1 MIEGIFKYKQQHI
14 NILCSTDNNYAPYCG
29 VMLTSLLENNR
40 QYHIDIYV
48 LTSDISSINRR
59 RFEILEDCYDCSI
72 IFLTPDKEL
81 LKNCPIKDGD
91 HVSMAAYYRIICDR
105 LLPNHV
111 KRILYLDCDIIV
123 NTDIMKLYYMDI
135 DGSAVVAA
143 CTDSYDPIHRERLGL
158 TNNYFCSGVMLFDM
172 KKFREGNYGQKCL
185 DAINENP
192 DKFIYHDQDVLNIV
206 LNNHVE
212 FISPKWNMMSA
223 FLRRDKAD
231 MHMSETF
238 KAEIEQTLLTESD
251 KLIVHYEY
259 LPKPWQKWVMMPHP
273 FTKLWYHY
281 RSISPWPDA
290 PINCKVPLGFKF
302 NVVLLRVMWRL
313 GLKNRPKY
321 YLV

>member
-1 MIEGIFKYKQQHI
+1 MAESKNSI
-14 NILCSTDNNYAPYCG
+14 NILCATDDNYAPYCG
-29 VMLTSLLENNR
+29 VMLTSLLENNK
-40 QYHIDIYV
+40 QYNIDIYI
-48 LTSDISSINRR
+48 LASDISSINRR

-72 IFLTPDKEL
+72 VFLTPDKEL

-91 HVSMAAYYRIICDR
+91 HVSMATYYRIICDS
-105 LLPNHV
+105 LLPASV
-111 KRILYLDCDIIV
+111 EKILYLDCDIIV
-123 NTDIMKLYYMDI
+123 NTDILELYHMDMG
-135 DGSAVVAA
+135 GSVVAA
-143 CTDSYDPIHRERLGL
+143 CIDSYNTVHRQRLGL
-158 TNNYFCSGVMLFDM
+158 EDRYFCAGVMLFDLY
-172 KKFREGNYGQKCL
+172 KFREGDFGQKCL

-192 DKFIYHDQDVLNIV
+192 DKFLYHDQDAFNLVLNK
-206 LNNHVE
+206 HVA

-290 PINCKVPLGFKF
+290 PINCKVPLRFKL
-302 NVVLLRVMWRL
+302 NVVFLRVLWKLRL
-313 GLKNRPKY
+313 KKRPDY

>member
-1 MIEGIFKYKQQHI
+1 
-14 NILCSTDNNYAPYCG
+14 
-29 VMLTSLLENNR
+29 
-40 QYHIDIYV
+40 
-48 LTSDISSINRR
+48 
-59 RFEILEDCYDCSI
+59 
-72 IFLTPDKEL
+72 
-81 LKNCPIKDGD
+81 
-91 HVSMAAYYRIICDR
+91 
-105 LLPNHV
+105 
-111 KRILYLDCDIIV
+111 
-123 NTDIMKLYYMDI
+123 MDMG
-135 DGSAVVAA
+135 GSVVAA
-143 CTDSYDPIHRERLGL
+143 CIDSYNTVHRQRLGL
-158 TNNYFCSGVMLFDM
+158 EDRYFCAGVMLFDLY
-172 KKFREGNYGQKCL
+172 KFREGDFGQKCL

-192 DKFIYHDQDVLNIV
+192 DKFLYHDQDAFNLVLNK
-206 LNNHVE
+206 HVA

>member
-40 QYHIDIYV
+40 QYHFDIYI

-72 IFLTPDKEL
+72 VFLTPDKEL

-91 HVSMAAYYRIICDR
+91 HVSMATYYRIICDS
-105 LLPNHV
+105 LLPASV
-111 KRILYLDCDIIV
+111 EKILYLDCDIIV
-123 NTDIMKLYYMDI
+123 NTDILELYHMDMG
-135 DGSAVVAA
+135 GSVVAA
-143 CTDSYDPIHRERLGL
+143 CIDSYNTVHRQRLGL
-158 TNNYFCSGVMLFDM
+158 EDRYFCAGVMLFDLY
-172 KKFREGNYGQKCL
+172 KFREGDFGQKCL

-192 DKFIYHDQDVLNIV
+192 DKFLYHDQDAFNLVLNK
-206 LNNHVE
+206 HVA

>member
-40 QYHIDIYV
+40 QYHIDIYI

-72 IFLTPDKEL
+72 VFLTPDKEL

-91 HVSMAAYYRIICDR
+91 HVSMATYYRIICDS
-105 LLPNHV
+105 LLPASV
-111 KRILYLDCDIIV
+111 EKILYLDCDIIV
-123 NTDIMKLYYMDI
+123 NTDILELYHMDMG
-135 DGSAVVAA
+135 GSVVAA
-143 CTDSYDPIHRERLGL
+143 CIDSYNTVHRQRLGL
-158 TNNYFCSGVMLFDM
+158 EDRYFCAGVMLFDLY
-172 KKFREGNYGQKCL
+172 KFREGDFGQKCL

-192 DKFIYHDQDVLNIV
+192 DKFLYHDQDAFNLV

-223 FLRRDKAD
+223 FLRRDKSD

-290 PINCKVPLGFKF
+290 PINCKVPLDFKF

>member
-1 MIEGIFKYKQQHI
+1 MIVGISEYKQQHI

-40 QYHIDIYV
+40 QYHIDIYI

-91 HVSMAAYYRIICDR
+91 HVSMATYYRIICDS
-105 LLPNHV
+105 LLPASV
-111 KRILYLDCDIIV
+111 EKILYLDCDIIV
-123 NTDIMKLYYMDI
+123 NTDILELYHMDMG
-135 DGSAVVAA
+135 GSVVAA
-143 CTDSYDPIHRERLGL
+143 CIDSYNTVHRQRLGL
-158 TNNYFCSGVMLFDM
+158 EDRYFCAGVMLFDLY
-172 KKFREGNYGQKCL
+172 KFREGDFGQKCL

-192 DKFIYHDQDVLNIV
+192 DKFLYHDQDAFNLVLNK
-206 LNNHVE
+206 HVA

-223 FLRRDKAD
+223 FLRRDKSD

>member
-1 MIEGIFKYKQQHI
+1 MAESKNSI
-14 NILCSTDNNYAPYCG
+14 NILCATDDNYAPYCG

-40 QYHIDIYV
+40 QYHIDIYI

-91 HVSMAAYYRIICDR
+91 HVSMATYYRIICDS
-105 LLPNHV
+105 LLPASV
-111 KRILYLDCDIIV
+111 EKILYLDCDIIV
-123 NTDIMKLYYMDI
+123 NTDILELYHMDMG
-135 DGSAVVAA
+135 GSVVAA
-143 CTDSYDPIHRERLGL
+143 CIDSYNTVHRQRLGL
-158 TNNYFCSGVMLFDM
+158 EDRYFCAGVMLFDLY
-172 KKFREGNYGQKCL
+172 KFREGDFGQKCL

-192 DKFIYHDQDVLNIV
+192 DKFLYHDQDAFNLVLNK
-206 LNNHVE
+206 HVA

>member
-1 MIEGIFKYKQQHI
+1 MAESKNSI
-14 NILCSTDNNYAPYCG
+14 NIICATDDNYAPYCG
-29 VMLTSLLENNR
+29 VMLTSLLENNK
-40 QYHIDIYV
+40 QYNIDIYI
-48 LTSDISSINRR
+48 LASDISSINRR

-72 IFLTPDKEL
+72 VFLTPDKEL

-91 HVSMAAYYRIICDR
+91 HVSMATYYRIICDS
-105 LLPNHV
+105 LLPASV
-111 KRILYLDCDIIV
+111 EKILYLDCDIIV
-123 NTDIMKLYYMDI
+123 NTDILELYHMDMG
-135 DGSAVVAA
+135 GSVVAA
-143 CTDSYDPIHRERLGL
+143 CIDSYNTVHRQRLGL
-158 TNNYFCSGVMLFDM
+158 EDRYFCAGVMLFDLY
-172 KKFREGNYGQKCL
+172 KFREGDFGQKCL

-192 DKFIYHDQDVLNIV
+192 DKFLYHDQDAFNLVLNK
-206 LNNHVE
+206 HVA
-212 FISPKWNMMSA
+212 FISPKWNIMSA

-281 RSISPWPDA
+281 RSLSPWPDA